1 MKSSKLLEFL
11 KQKSITVPLFFYREK
26 GKLGLDTDTFFFL
39 MYLMSLTEPVK
50 MNPEIMMKDLNCTL
64 PDVMNYIS
72 ILTEKGYINLE
83 VAKNDANIMEEHI
96 LLDGIY
102 NKVLKNIIEDIN
114 DNKEEE
120 KQISIYDKIQQ
131 EFGRILSPMEYE
143 IIGAWIDGAMSE
155 ELITEAL
162 KEAVYNGVNNLRYI
176 DKILYEWGKKGYK
189 TKEDV
194 EKGRMKRK
202 QEQEKAPKPKKEIF
216 DYNWLEDEDNE

>member
-11 KQKSITVPLFFYREK
+11 KQKSITVPLFFFSEK
-26 GKLGLDTDTFFFL
+26 EKLGLDSDSFFFL
-39 MYLMSLTEPVK
+39 MYLMNLTEPVK
-50 MNPEIMMKDLNCTL
+50 MNPEGMMKDLNSTL
-64 PDVMNYIS
+64 PTIMNYIS
-72 ILTEKGYINLE
+72 TLSEKGYISLE
-83 VAKNDANIMEEHI
+83 VAKNDAGIMEEYI
-96 LLDGIY
+96 MLDGFY

-114 DNKEEE
+114 ETKDEE
-120 KQISIYDKIQQ
+120 KKVSIYDKIQQ

-143 IIGAWIDGAMSE
+143 IIGAWIEGNTSE

-194 EKGRMKRK
+194 ERGRVRRK
-202 QEQEKAPKPKKEIF
+202 QETEKMPKPKKEIF